1 MMKNLK
7 LLYIAVAFVTFSSVL
22 VSCEP
27 NNVDED
33 VYIETNS
40 DTGNQNH
47 EPAKPGE

>member
-7 LLYIAVAFVTFSSVL
+7 LLYIAAVFVSLSGIL

-33 VYIETNS
+33 VYIETGS
-40 DTGNQNH
+40 ETGDQGD
-47 EPAKPGE
+47 KPVGPQ